1 MDLQLHNHTF
11 DEFNNI
17 VFNGVNMSELHKLTD
32 AELIQL
38 QEVAN
43 QYSLMNMYMSIS
55 QKTMMNSIY
64 GGTAN
69 EYYYFSSAAAAE
81 DITAEGRFYIKAGE
95 KIINDYFKYE
105 WHTDYETHNA
115 LKKIPKL
122 QASFE
127 DLSDNQIVQQLD
139 TNIDYVMY
147 MDTDS
152 LYVTFESIFKSI
164 KFDPLKEEAFAL
176 FIMKLNEIKLRKLFN
191 DKLSAIV
198 KSRHGENFLKFD
210 LESISETTV
219 FVKKKKYVM
228 SYKMEDDK
236 IYDDSS
242 KHIKGKGVEI
252 IQSTMS
258 NQVKDMIKFLIVQ
271 LFKNKLNNSNYKMYM
286 RYLYKQFCE
295 LPIQGRCSYQASNTY
310 QKNVL
315 NDTDRLE
322 FAAGTDAVVKGMA
335 LYNMK
340 VKQNNLQTK
349 YNLLKGGK
357 VAWYYTENGGQF
369 AFPIDEYPDD
379 IAEPIDNF
387 RQFIK
392 LVANPIARIAVYG
405 DIDVS
410 NPLSD
415 YNIPQL

>member
-1 MDLQLHNHTF
+1 MELKLHNHTF
-11 DEFNNI
+11 DENNNI
-17 VFNGVNMSELHKLTD
+17 VFNGVNMTKLHELSD
-32 AELIQL
+32 DELIKL
-38 QEVAN
+38 QDIAN

-105 WHTDYETHNA
+105 WHTDFETHNA
-115 LKKIPKL
+115 LKQIPDL
-122 QASFE
+122 QSSFE
-127 DLSDNQIVQQLD
+127 DLSENQVVEQLD
-139 TNIDYVMY
+139 INVDYVMY

-152 LYVTFESIFKSI
+152 LYVTFEDLFKSI

-198 KSRHGENFLKFD
+198 HARHGENFLKFD

-295 LPIQGRCSYQASNTY
+295 LPIQGRCSYQAANTY

-315 NDTDRLE
+315 NDTDKLE
-322 FAAGTDAVVKGMA
+322 FASGTDAVVKGMA

-340 VKQNNLQTK
+340 VKQNNLMTK

-357 VAWYYTENGGQF
+357 VAWYYTANGGQF

-379 IAEPIDNF
+379 IAEPIDNI
-387 RQFIK
+387 RQFMK
-392 LVANPIARIAVYG
+392 LVANPISRIAVYG
-405 DIDVS
+405 GIDVS